1 MELNQLQWDSLHRT
15 EGDNL
20 VVDFD
25 ARPRHIAAIPFEV
38 LEDGLATIN
47 EEPLASAQQ
56 NRSRVE
62 RAIVQALEGNDWKES
77 VNIQTG
83 RKLFQLWV
91 TRSHFGKGPNSSG

>member
-1 MELNQLQWDSLHRT
+1 MELKQLQWETLHRT

-25 ARPRHIAAIPFEV
+25 ARPRHIAVIPFEV

-47 EEPLASAQQ
+47 EEPLASARQ

-62 RAIVQALEGNDWKES
+62 NAIAQALEGNDWKEL
-77 VNIQTG
+77 VNIQTSQ
-83 RKLFQLWV
+83 KLFQLWV
-91 TRSHFGKGPNSSG
+91 KRSHFGK